1 MRGREGK
8 RQEWGGADKTSAGF
22 AHLCQ
27 AERARPAVT
36 GRRRRREGLRGGGRR
51 ERKEGGTLPTSTSA
65 RNCFRGKCIIMKAG
79 VGWKSAANAKIPQET
94 IKVPLFFTAGSHS
107 RLFFIPVS
115 LCFHTS
121 FQMIFS
127 PKKSLLFSSLTVFQR
142 DLANVAPEA
151 QLC

>member
-1 MRGREGK
+1 MVGEEKGK
-8 RQEWGGADKTSAGF
+8 EAARCPRQQVPGIVLGG
-22 AHLCQ
+22 CM
-27 AERARPAVT
+27 
-36 GRRRRREGLRGGGRR
+36 
-51 ERKEGGTLPTSTSA
+51 
-65 RNCFRGKCIIMKAG
+65 IMKAG
-79 VGWKSAANAKIPQET
+79 VGCKSAANAQTPQET

-127 PKKSLLFSSLTVFQR
+127 RKNSLPFSSVTVFQR